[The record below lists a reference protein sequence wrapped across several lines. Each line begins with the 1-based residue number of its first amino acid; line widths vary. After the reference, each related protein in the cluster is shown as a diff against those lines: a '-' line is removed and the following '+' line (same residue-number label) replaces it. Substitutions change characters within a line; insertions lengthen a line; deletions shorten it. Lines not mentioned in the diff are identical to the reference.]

1 MAAALLLCVSQVSVT
16 ALAADTVY
24 VDCDVLRC
32 RSTAEINDT
41 NIVTNLYYGEK
52 LQRVGT
58 EGEWTVV
65 LVDGKNRYVST
76 QYLSETAPTGKAAG
90 NGAAPEEMRAE
101 VPRQAPE
108 TAPAPA
114 AQAQVPEPRE
124 HCRAVP
130 RSGFPPPINTRSFP
144 RLTVERRRSTSPRRR
159 TARGRR
165 SASMRGMEPAAA
177 AV

>member
-90 NGAAPEEMRAE
+90 NGGSAGGNAGGSSAAS
-101 VPRQAPE
+101 
-108 TAPAPA
+108 
-114 AQAQVPEPRE
+114 
-124 HCRAVP
+124 
-130 RSGFPPPINTRSFP
+130 SGNSASSG
-144 RLTVERRRSTSPRRR
+144 STQ
-159 TARGRR
+159 R
-165 SASMRGMEPAAA
+165 SAPCLAA
-177 AV
+177 

>member
-65 LVDGKNRYVST
+65 LVDGK
-76 QYLSETAPTGKAAG
+76 TG
-90 NGAAPEEMRAE
+90 M
-101 VPRQAPE
+101 
-108 TAPAPA
+108 
-114 AQAQVPEPRE
+114 
-124 HCRAVP
+124 
-130 RSGFPPPINTRSFP
+130 FPPSI
-144 RLTVERRRSTSPRRR
+144 
-159 TARGRR
+159 
-165 SASMRGMEPAAA
+165 
-177 AV
+177 